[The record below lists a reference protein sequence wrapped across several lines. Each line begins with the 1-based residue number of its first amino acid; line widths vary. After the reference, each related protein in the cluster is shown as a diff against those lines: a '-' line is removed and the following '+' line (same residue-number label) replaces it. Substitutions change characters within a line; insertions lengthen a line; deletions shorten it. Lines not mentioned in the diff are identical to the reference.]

1 MIRFTQ
7 PQSVIEFANNPVVI
21 MSIIDNDVTLSV
33 RVKADPNYVIKVRV
47 SELRDDTDGV
57 RYASRASAAYDNAN
71 TALVMESTL
80 EHLRRLVIFRV
91 KNLDLHLSQ

>member
-21 MSIIDNDVTLSV
+21 MSITDNDVTLSV

-47 SELRDDTDGV
+47 SELRDDH
-57 RYASRASAAYDNAN
+57 SATTQTVDRKS
-71 TALVMESTL
+71 V
-80 EHLRRLVIFRV
+80 V
-91 KNLDLHLSQ
+91 